1 MSCEFIKQLTKLR
14 KLSLEAV
21 DHTEAFDDFKRYM
34 HVERAVELDLRYLLR
49 DLNKSPNKRLVLLC
63 GSAGDGKSHL
73 LSYLKN
79 SDGEQLLKNYEV
91 YNDATESSAPNLT
104 SIDTLAE
111 KLQDYDD
118 NHYLIDDG
126 KKMILA
132 INLGTLSNFIE
143 SDQGR
148 HFSKLKEYVV
158 NNDIF
163 DNFSESSENNLAS
176 VFQHINFSDYQM
188 FSLRENGVGTEYLE
202 TLFGRVFDRQDDN
215 PFYATYECMK
225 TCSLCKKC
233 PVRHNFEFVMNKNI
247 QKTIIDKIIEV
258 IIKDKMIVSTR
269 EILNLIYD
277 LLVHPKFSFG
287 SFCEKISSDI
297 TYLKEYIQ
305 YTTPMLL
312 YEYEG
317 ISVILDHIRDHDFL
331 KERKAEMDLATI
343 SFYTLDNIEVSFL
356 DATENTSYE
365 FLKNSSRITELGG
378 IKPDLKKLVYRFI
391 VRLKE
396 IQGAYPEGIE
406 LKRVRNYLHCLYYQN
421 SYNEKNKIMGQ
432 LYDDTK
438 KAILKWSGYFEE
450 DTICIDDTNERYWI
464 LEQID
469 LKPVIN
475 ENLQVRSGEITK
487 FSTLLNLKFKKSN
500 GTSNECVSVSIDY
513 ALYNMICMMKEGY
526 HPSVQDKNKH
536 ANFEGVIRQL
546 IEFGSKDSK
555 IILVPKGGE
564 KKDRIVFEDTGFELE
579 FKVVEQ

>member
-21 DHTEAFDDFKRYM
+21 DHTEKFDDFKRYM
-34 HVERAVELDLRYLLR
+34 HVERAVELDLRCLLR
-49 DLNKSPNKRLVLLC
+49 DLNKSPHKRLVLLC

-79 SDGEQLLKNYEV
+79 SDEEQLLKNYEV

-118 NHYLIDDG
+118 DHYLIDDG
-126 KKMILA
+126 KKLILA

-148 HFSKLKEYVV
+148 HFSKLKDYVT

-163 DNFSESSENNLAS
+163 DSFSEMTENDPAS

-188 FSLRENGVGTEYLE
+188 FSLRENGIETDYLE
-202 TLFGRVFDRQDDN
+202 KLFGRVFNQQTDN
-215 PFYATYECMK
+215 PFYKVYK
-225 TCSLCKKC
+225 SQQICSLCTKC
-233 PVRHNFEFVMNKNI
+233 PVRHNYEFVMNENI
-247 QKTIIDKIIEV
+247 QKSIIDKIVEI

-277 LLVHPKFSFG
+277 LLVHPQFSFG
-287 SFCEKISSDI
+287 SFCGKITSDM
-297 TYLKEYIQ
+297 TYLTDYIQ

-317 ISVILDHIRDHDFL
+317 ISVMIDHIRDYDFL
-331 KERKAEMDLATI
+331 KDRKAEMDLATI
-343 SFYTLDNIEVSFL
+343 SFYTLDNIEFSFL
-356 DATENTSYE
+356 DATENTPYE
-365 FLKNSSRITELGG
+365 FLKKGTRLTELGEMQ
-378 IKPDLKKLVYRFI
+378 PELKKMIYRFI
-391 VRLKE
+391 VRLKDMKGDYTERQE
-396 IQGAYPEGIE
+396 IEPFS
-406 LKRVRNYLHCLYYQN
+406 NYLKCLYYQN
-421 SYNEKNKIMGQ
+421 NPNKKNKIMAK

-438 KAILKWSGYFEE
+438 KAILKWNGYFEE
-450 DTICIDDTNERYWI
+450 GLICIDETNEHYWI

-469 LKPVIN
+469 LKPMANGTIHIDS
-475 ENLQVRSGEITK
+475 EEITK
-487 FSTLLNLKFKKSN
+487 FSTLLNLKFRKNN
-500 GTSNECVSVSIDY
+500 GLSNECVNVCIDY
-513 ALYNMICMMKEGY
+513 ALYIMICMMKDGY
-526 HPSVQDKNKH
+526 LPSIQDKNRH
-536 ANFEGVIRQL
+536 ANFEGVIRQV

-555 IILVPKGGE
+555 IILVPKDGE
-564 KKDRIVFEDTGFELE
+564 ADRIVFEDTGFALE
-579 FKVVEQ
+579 FKVVD